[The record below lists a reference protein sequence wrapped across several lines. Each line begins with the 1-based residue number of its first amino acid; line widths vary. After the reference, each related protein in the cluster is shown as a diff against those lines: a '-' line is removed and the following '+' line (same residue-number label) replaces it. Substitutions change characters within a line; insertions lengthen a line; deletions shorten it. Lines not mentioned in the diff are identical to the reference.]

1 MNPSIFR
8 EYDVRGLHETDLTTP
23 VITDL
28 GRAFGTTVR
37 RQGLKTVALGRD
49 FRPSSPRLA
58 AALEAGLRETGCD
71 VLRVGV
77 LPTPG
82 LYWSIAHLKTDAGV
96 QVTGSH
102 NPSEYNGF
110 KMNLGLASIHG
121 EQIQVLR
128 KMIEARD
135 FDLAEREAERGEV
148 RDVPTETAYMDMLAS
163 KVAPK
168 RKLKVVL
175 DAGNGCAGPVA
186 PGRLPPR
193 RLRGGRALH
202 RARRLV
208 PEPPARSRR
217 SRPTCRT

>member
-1 MNPSIFR
+1 MNPAIFR

-28 GRAFGTTVR
+28 GRDFGTTVR

-49 FRPSSPRLA
+49 FRPSSPRSPPRSKPA
-58 AALEAGLRETGCD
+58 VETGCD

-82 LYWSIAHLKTDAGV
+82 LYWSIWYLKTDAGV

-121 EQIQVLR
+121 
-128 KMIEARD
+128 D
-135 FDLAEREAERGEV
+135 
-148 RDVPTETAYMDMLAS
+148 
-163 KVAPK
+163 
-168 RKLKVVL
+168 
-175 DAGNGCAGPVA
+175 
-186 PGRLPPR
+186 
-193 RLRGGRALH
+193 
-202 RARRLV
+202 
-208 PEPPARSRR
+208 RSRCCGR
-217 SRPTCRT
+217 